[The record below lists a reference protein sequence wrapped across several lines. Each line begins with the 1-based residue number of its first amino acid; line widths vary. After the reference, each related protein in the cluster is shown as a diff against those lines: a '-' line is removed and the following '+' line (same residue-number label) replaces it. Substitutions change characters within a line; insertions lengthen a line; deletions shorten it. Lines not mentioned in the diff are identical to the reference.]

1 MAAAAN
7 VASLRNLL
15 ESRFPD
21 ALPLT
26 HTTVGAVSTG
36 IEVLDRALPAGG
48 FPRGRLS
55 TWSQGPGA
63 TAFLHATG
71 RAVLA
76 SGERAVWID
85 GAGVTSGSG
94 WAEGPFLLRPREPLQ
109 GLRWA
114 EELLRSSG
122 FALVVITGTYATDR
136 EWVRLSRSA
145 REGGSALVA
154 VGNSQRMA
162 ALRLTSCIPPWGFGW
177 RRDPQGEPIALPW
190 VTLQVRAMGLGW
202 SREVEVQ
209 LPVEDDELRLSVEP
223 ALADRRGATR

>member
-26 HTTVGAVSTG
+26 HTTVGSVSTG

-55 TWSQGPGA
+55 TWSLGPGA

-76 SGERAVWID
+76 SGERAVWVD
-85 GAGVTSGSG
+85 GAGITSGSG

-114 EELLRSSG
+114 EDLLRSSG
-122 FALVVITGTYATDR
+122 FALVVITGTSATDR
-136 EWVRLSRSA
+136 EWVRLSRAA

-162 ALRLTSCIPPWGFGW
+162 ALRLTSWIPPWGFGW

-190 VTLQVRAMGLGW
+190 VTVQVRAMGLGW

-209 LPVEDDELRLSVEP
+209 LPVEDDELRLSLEP
-223 ALADRRGATR
+223 ALADRRGAAR